1 MQHKAQDSDLTTG
14 MIGSAGQQQRNT
26 ADDWSEE
33 AARQAQAQSRISRD
47 GEQSTYSEFRRK
59 LAGGELLSR
68 AAEKLAAALRF
79 SGRITITFHQGRMT
93 KTVMEEAYFKQR
105 SA

>member
-1 MQHKAQDSDLTTG
+1 MQRTSQDNATP
-14 MIGSAGQQQRNT
+14 AGAAATAGPQARNT

-33 AARQAQAQSRISRD
+33 ACRQAQALRAP
-47 GEQSTYSEFRRK
+47 GEQPTYSEFRRK
-59 LAGGELLSR
+59 LASGELISR